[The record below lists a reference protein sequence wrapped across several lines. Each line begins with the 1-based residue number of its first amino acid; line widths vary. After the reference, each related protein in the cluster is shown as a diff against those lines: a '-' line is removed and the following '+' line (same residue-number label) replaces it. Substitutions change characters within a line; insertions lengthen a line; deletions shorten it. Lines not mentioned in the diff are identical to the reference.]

1 VDTTSRKEDSSLK
14 KLRIIAI
21 QAIVVF
27 AASFIVAVA
36 LAWAALQISQTNLT
50 LIDLGLEIVPWNNS
64 IASAK

>member
-1 VDTTSRKEDSSLK
+1 VKR
-14 KLRIIAI
+14 LRIIAI

-36 LAWAALQISQTNLT
+36 FAWAALQITQTKMNLN
-50 LIDLGLEIVPWNNS
+50 DLGLEIVPWNNS

>member
-1 VDTTSRKEDSSLK
+1 MKR
-14 KLRIIAI
+14 LRIIAI

-36 LAWAALQISQTNLT
+36 FAWAALQITQTKLT
-50 LIDLGLEIVPWNNS
+50 LNDLVLEIVPWNNT